1 MAISLWICFYQF
13 SISETSRR
21 MCSFVYRTKTCWL
34 ENVISNDKKSGVTF
48 DVTNM
53 EICKK
58 VRKNL
63 DFWGMSKV
71 Q

>member
-1 MAISLWICFYQF
+1 
-13 SISETSRR
+13 